1 VTGPPIREGVKF
13 DAAGLGGQAVLGALF
28 RTVRFERQGA
38 EHFQPHQAGA
48 GCIFTLW
55 HGRLLAPAYLHR
67 NEDLATLVSRSADGE
82 YLTRLLLR
90 WNYVAVRGSSS
101 AGGMASVRELV
112 RHARG
117 GRSLVITPDGPR
129 GPRQAMKDGPLYLA
143 RLSGLPIIP
152 VSAVAS
158 RAWWIEGWD
167 RFMVPQPFSTVR
179 VRYAPPFH
187 VARDADG
194 AEIARRGKALEAV
207 LNRLTEELDR
217 DG

>member
-1 VTGPPIREGVKF
+1 MNTRTMREGARYH
-13 DAAGLGGQAVLGALF
+13 AAGLAGQGALGALF
-28 RTVRFERQGA
+28 RTVRFVREGEA
-38 EHFQPHQAGA
+38 HFRPHQDGA

-82 YLTRLLLR
+82 YLTRLLMR

-101 AGGMASVRELV
+101 AGGTASVREMV

-129 GPRQAMKDGPLYLA
+129 GPRQQMKDGPLYLA

-158 RAWWIEGWD
+158 RAWWVEGWD
-167 RFMVPQPFSTVR
+167 RFMVPQPFSTVH
-179 VRYAPPFH
+179 VRYAPAFH
-187 VARDADG
+187 VARDADA
-194 AEIARRGKALEAV
+194 AEIAARARALEAV
-207 LNRLTEELDR
+207 LNDLTEALDR
-217 DG
+217 GA